1 MHRTLGKIWDPSRAT
16 VSDHE
21 TEILV
26 IGGGVAGFSAAI
38 AAGPHRRVLIV
49 TKGTALVSNT
59 SWAQGGVAAVLS
71 DEDSFASH
79 RDDTLSAGAGLC
91 ESDAV
96 EVVVSEG
103 PDRVRELVEW
113 GGAFDRDERD
123 QLELTLEGGHSHRR
137 ILHARGDQTGMEVQR
152 TLLESARSH
161 ADVELWEHGFVVD
174 LVVEDGRCRGAIVAR
189 GDELVFVRAN
199 AVILATGGGGQLYRE
214 TTNPQIATADGFAM
228 ALRAGARLRDMEF
241 VQFHPTTLY
250 IAGSARH
257 LITEAVRGE
266 GGLLRDMSGERF
278 MVRYH
283 PNAELA
289 PRDVVAR
296 SIVQHLGMTDTGHVF
311 IDLTHLDAD
320 FVRKRFPKLESM
332 CALYHFD
339 VAKDLIPIHP
349 SVHYMM
355 GGIEVDL
362 HARTSIEGLF
372 ACGEVASTGLHGA
385 NRLASNSLL
394 EGLVFGRRAGLA
406 ARELDAS
413 PRAKVDFGAAKFT
426 LGGSVI
432 NVPDMLNSIKS
443 LMWKRVGIIRD
454 GKGLREAVTRLDDW
468 ARYVLQCRFHD
479 TAGWELMNVLTT
491 AHAVAA
497 SALARE
503 ESRGAHFR
511 SDFPEPVASTAAQ
524 HTPFPLQEAGD
535 GNR

>member
-1 MHRTLGKIWDPSRAT
+1 MNRALRKIWDPSRCQPIEY
-16 VSDHE
+16 E
-21 TEILV
+21 TDILV

-38 AAGPHRRVLIV
+38 AAGADQRILIV
-49 TKGTALVSNT
+49 TKGTALASNT

-79 RDDTLSAGAGLC
+79 RDDTLNAGAGLC
-91 ESDAV
+91 QSDAV

-103 PDRVRELVEW
+103 PDRVRELVDW
-113 GGAFDRDERD
+113 GGAFDRDARD
-123 QLELTLEGGHSHRR
+123 RLELTLEGGHSHRR

-152 TLLESARSH
+152 TLLEAARSH
-161 ADVELWEHGFVVD
+161 PEVELWEHGFAID
-174 LVVEDGRCRGAIVAR
+174 LVVNEGRCRGALVAR
-189 GDELVFVRAN
+189 EDELYFIRAN

-214 TTNPQIATADGFAM
+214 TTNPPIATGDGFAM

-241 VQFHPTTLY
+241 IQFHPTTLY

-278 MVRYH
+278 MVHYH
-283 PNAELA
+283 PAAELA

-296 SIVQHLGMTDTGHVF
+296 SIVQHMRLTDTGHVF

-332 CALYHFD
+332 CSLYHFD
-339 VAKDLIPIHP
+339 VAKDMIPIHP

-355 GGIEVDL
+355 GGVEVDL
-362 HARTSIEGLF
+362 DARTAIDGLF

-406 ARELDAS
+406 ARETGVPTSRD
-413 PRAKVDFGAAKFT
+413 VDFGDAKFT
-426 LGGSVI
+426 LEGSVI
-432 NVPDMLNSIKS
+432 NVSDMLNSIKA

-468 ARYVLQCRFHD
+468 SRYVLQCRFS
-479 TAGWELMNVLTT
+479 TAEGRELVNVLTV

-511 SDFPEPVASTAAQ
+511 SDFPEPRDSAPVV
-524 HTPFPLQEAGD
+524 HTTFPSLEAID